1 MEIRYFDNAATTK
14 VKEEVIKEMFPYF
27 SVEYGNPS
35 SMYSIGRSAKKAIEN
50 ARKRVAELI
59 NCQPKEIYFTSCGSE
74 SDNMALK
81 GIAYANKEKG
91 NHIITSRIEH
101 PAILNSCKALE
112 KQGYRI
118 TYLNVDE
125 NGNIDINELENTIN
139 KDTILISIMFANNEI
154 GTIEP
159 IEQISKIAKKHNIIF
174 HTDAVQACGNIKID
188 VKDMGIDMLSLSG
201 HKINAPKGVGAL
213 YVREGIEFDRFLD
226 GGHQEKNKR
235 AGTENVAEIVG
246 LGKACEIAKN
256 NLELHTKKLKELRDF
271 YINQVEEKI
280 ENIKLNGP
288 RDNRL
293 PGNANISFKGV
304 NGSELLLKLDEKG
317 ICASAGS
324 ACSTG
329 SSSPSHVLTSI
340 GLDSKIADGTLRVS
354 FGEENSKEDV
364 EYLVENLENIVIE
377 LRKKSRVYLNINL
390 SDRIKVIR
398 NFKKEKN
405 IIVIY
410 EIVK

>member
-14 VKEEVIKEMFPYF
+14 VKEEVLKEMFPYF

-35 SMYSIGRSAKKAIEN
+35 SMYSIGRSSRRAIET

-59 NCQPKEIYFTSCGSE
+59 NCKPKEIYFTSCGSE

-91 NHIITSRIEH
+91 NHIITSKMEH
-101 PAILNSCKALE
+101 PAILNSCKTLE

-125 NGNIDINELENTIN
+125 DGNIDISELENSIN
-139 KDTILISIMFANNEI
+139 EDTILISIMFANNEI

-213 YVREGIEFDRFLD
+213 YIREGIEFDRFLD

-256 NLELHTKKLKELRDF
+256 NLESHINKLKELRDF

-329 SSSPSHVLTSI
+329 SNSPSHVLTSI
-340 GLDSKIADGTLRVS
+340 GLDSKMADGTLRVT
-354 FGEENSKEDV
+354 FCEENSKEDV
-364 EYLVENLENIVIE
+364 EYLVENLENIVTE
-377 LRKKSRVYLNINL
+377 LRKKSDFL
-390 SDRIKVIR
+390 S
-398 NFKKEKN
+398 
-405 IIVIY
+405 
-410 EIVK
+410 

>member
-14 VKEEVIKEMFPYF
+14 VKEEVLKEMFPYF

-35 SMYSIGRSAKKAIEN
+35 SMYSIGRSSRRAIET

-59 NCQPKEIYFTSCGSE
+59 NCKSKEVYFTSCGSE

-91 NHIITSRIEH
+91 NHIITSKIEH
-101 PAILNSCKALE
+101 PAILNSCKTLE

-125 NGNIDINELENTIN
+125 EGNIDISELENSIN

-213 YVREGIEFDRFLD
+213 YIREGIEFDRFLD

-256 NLELHTKKLKELRDF
+256 NLESHINKLKELRDF

-280 ENIKLNGP
+280 DNIKLNGP

-293 PGNANISFKGV
+293 PGNANISFKRV

-364 EYLVENLENIVIE
+364 EYLVENLERIVTE
-377 LRKKSRVYLNINL
+377 LRKKC
-390 SDRIKVIR
+390 
-398 NFKKEKN
+398 
-405 IIVIY
+405 
-410 EIVK
+410 

>member
-14 VKEEVIKEMFPYF
+14 VKEEVLKEMFPYF

-35 SMYSIGRSAKKAIEN
+35 SMYSIGRSSRRAIET

-59 NCQPKEIYFTSCGSE
+59 NCKPKEIYFTSCGSE

-91 NHIITSRIEH
+91 NHIITSKIEH
-101 PAILNSCKALE
+101 PAILNSCKTLE

-125 NGNIDINELENTIN
+125 EGNIDISELENSIN
-139 KDTILISIMFANNEI
+139 EDTILISIMFANNEI

-213 YVREGIEFDRFLD
+213 YIREGIEFDRFLD

-256 NLELHTKKLKELRDF
+256 NLEAHINKLKELRDF

-280 ENIKLNGP
+280 DNIKLNGP

-340 GLDSKIADGTLRVS
+340 GVDSKMAEGTLRVS

-364 EYLVENLENIVIE
+364 EYLVENLEDIVIE
-377 LRKKSRVYLNINL
+377 LRKK
-390 SDRIKVIR
+390 
-398 NFKKEKN
+398 E
-405 IIVIY
+405 
-410 EIVK
+410 